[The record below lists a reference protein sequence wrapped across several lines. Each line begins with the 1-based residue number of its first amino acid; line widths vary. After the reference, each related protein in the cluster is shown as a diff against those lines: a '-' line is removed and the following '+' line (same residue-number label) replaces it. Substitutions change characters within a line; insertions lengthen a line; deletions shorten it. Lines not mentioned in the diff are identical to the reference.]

1 MTSDPHTLP
10 RSCLFCRIGSGDIP
24 AHVVHEDEDV
34 LAFLDIGPIRPGH
47 VQIIPRDHHAY
58 FEDLPEPLAAKILTL
73 GQKIARVQKQLY
85 GVPRVA
91 FMFTGGDV
99 AHAHA
104 HLVPMV
110 KGDDVTSRRYI
121 VEETVT
127 YRPIP
132 MPPPGELEATAA
144 DIRAALTQ
152 AG

>member
-1 MTSDPHTLP
+1 MTPDPHALRAP
-10 RSCLFCRIGSGDIP
+10 CIFCKIGRGEIR
-24 AHVVHEDEDV
+24 AHVVHEDDEI

-47 VQIIPRDHHAY
+47 VQIIPRLHHPY
-58 FEDLPEPLAAKILTL
+58 FETLPEPLAAKILGV

-110 KGDDVTSRRYI
+110 KGDDITSRRYI
-121 VEETVT
+121 VEETVS
-127 YRPIP
+127 YRAIP
-132 MPPPGELEATAA
+132 MPPPEELAATAA
-144 DIRAALTQ
+144 DLRAALQQ
-152 AG
+152 AR

>member
-1 MTSDPHTLP
+1 MTSNSHA
-10 RSCLFCRIGSGDIP
+10 RGCIFCRIGRGEIE
-24 AHVVHEDEDV
+24 AHVIHADDEI

-47 VQIIPRDHHAY
+47 VQIIARHHY
-58 FEDLPEPLAAKILTL
+58 PWFEDLPEPLAARIMAL
-73 GQKIARVQKQLY
+73 GQKIARVQKQIY

-104 HLVPMV
+104 HLVPMA

-121 VEETVT
+121 AEETVT

-132 MPPPGELEATAA
+132 MPPCAELTATATEL
-144 DIRAALTQ
+144 RAGLAK

>member
-1 MTSDPHTLP
+1 MTPDTHA
-10 RSCLFCRIGSGDIP
+10 RACIFCRIGRGEIE
-24 AHVVHEDEDV
+24 AHVIHEEDEI

-47 VQIIPRDHHAY
+47 VQIIAREHYPY
-58 FEDLPEPLAAKILTL
+58 FEDLPGPLAARIMALA
-73 GQKIARVQKQLY
+73 QKIARAQKQIY

-110 KGDDVTSRRYI
+110 QGDDVTSRRYI
-121 VEETVT
+121 VEQTVT

-132 MPPPGELEATAA
+132 TPPPADMAATAA
-144 DIRAALTQ
+144 QLRAAL
-152 AG
+152 AKVS

>member
-1 MTSDPHTLP
+1 MTPDTHA
-10 RSCLFCRIGSGDIP
+10 RACIFCRIGRGEIE
-24 AHVVHEDEDV
+24 AHVIHEEDEI

-47 VQIIPRDHHAY
+47 VQIIAREHYPY
-58 FEDLPEPLAAKILTL
+58 FEDLPGPLAARIMALA
-73 GQKIARVQKQLY
+73 QKIARAQKQIY

-110 KGDDVTSRRYI
+110 QGDDVTSRRYI

-132 MPPPGELEATAA
+132 TPPPADMAATAA
-144 DIRAALTQ
+144 QLRAAL
-152 AG
+152 AKVS

>member
-1 MTSDPHTLP
+1 MTPETHA
-10 RSCLFCRIGSGDIP
+10 CIFCRIGRGEIG
-24 AHVVHEDEDV
+24 AHVIHEEDEI

-47 VQIIPRDHHAY
+47 VQIIAREHYPY
-58 FEDLPEPLAAKILTL
+58 FEALPEPLAARIMALA
-73 GQKIARVQKQLY
+73 QKIARVQKQVY

-121 VEETVT
+121 AEETVT

-132 MPPPGELEATAA
+132 MPPAAEMAANADELRAAMATA
-144 DIRAALTQ
+144 
-152 AG
+152 G

>member
-1 MTSDPHTLP
+1 MTPETHA
-10 RSCLFCRIGSGDIP
+10 CIFCRIGRGEIE
-24 AHVVHEDEDV
+24 AHVIHEEDEI

-47 VQIIPRDHHAY
+47 VQIIAREHYPW
-58 FEDLPEPLAAKILTL
+58 FEALPEPLAARIMALA
-73 GQKIARVQKQLY
+73 QKIARVQKQIY

-104 HLVPMV
+104 HLVPME

-121 VEETVT
+121 AEETVT

-132 MPPPGELEATAA
+132 MPPPAELAATAA
-144 DIRAALTQ
+144 ELRAAMAT

>member
-1 MTSDPHTLP
+1 MTRDTDAPP
-10 RSCLFCRIGSGDIP
+10 RPCIFCRIGRGEIE
-24 AHVVHEDEDV
+24 AHVIHEDEEI

-47 VQIIPRDHHAY
+47 VQIIARAHYPW
-58 FEDLPEPLAAKILTL
+58 FEDLPEPLAARIMAL
-73 GQKIARVQKQLY
+73 GQRIARAQKQIY

-110 KGDDVTSRRYI
+110 EGDDVTSRRYI

-127 YRPIP
+127 YRPLP
-132 MPPPGELEATAA
+132 MPPPEDMADTAA
-144 DIRAALTQ
+144 QLRAAL
-152 AG
+152 AKAS